1 MQAAPSPSLGRTLEA
16 LDQALR
22 NRDWIFSAAAP
33 HLRERVLEVGAG
45 SGTLTQ
51 CVAGR
56 ELVVALEIEP
66 AFAEHLRRRFTSG
79 NVDVVEGS
87 ATDRALLQRVAKGR
101 VYSAMS
107 FNVLE
112 HIPDDVA
119 VLQCVHDI
127 LPPGG
132 RFVAFV
138 PAFPS
143 IYGAMD
149 RALGHVRRYT
159 RRDMALKMRHVGFRL
174 IEVRYINLPGFFVWF
189 ANGRILRSEVVAGGP
204 RAVRLYDRVAIPL
217 TRTLEC
223 RWRPP
228 FGQLL
233 IAVGEVRGR
242 ASSRGMT
249 PVTGHVSQV
258 GRQ

>member
-1 MQAAPSPSLGRTLEA
+1 MTWQAWGKAVVPLGETAEVRHFQIVSSYDTGVRALKTSVGASARPAHEAPGAASVQAAPSPSLGRTLEA

-22 NRDWIFSAAAP
+22 YRDWIFSAAAP

-101 VYSAMS
+101 VDSAMS

-138 PAFPS
+138 RRSRQYAALWIAPS
-143 IYGAMD
+143 ATCAATLGA
-149 RALGHVRRYT
+149 T
-159 RRDMALKMRHVGFRL
+159 
-174 IEVRYINLPGFFVWF
+174 
-189 ANGRILRSEVVAGGP
+189 
-204 RAVRLYDRVAIPL
+204 
-217 TRTLEC
+217 
-223 RWRPP
+223 WR
-228 FGQLL
+228 
-233 IAVGEVRGR
+233 
-242 ASSRGMT
+242 
-249 PVTGHVSQV
+249 
-258 GRQ
+258 